1 MQHRLVISH
10 PQVAKK
16 FVFEDFNDG
25 VSLSEVY
32 ARLEQFFDENS
43 VVNKFSSSSLR
54 RMIKESVQVK
64 GWDFV
69 IENPA
74 TARAQVAERQAAKRD
89 ERRRDKKFQ
98 KIAKKNAKRS
108 LKNGNRKHLGA
119 QKPKPKPVD
128 GESPQEPQKRLVPSI
143 IAMSVMRLIR

>member
-16 FVFEDFNDG
+16 FVYDNFNDG
-25 VSLSEVY
+25 VSLSDVY
-32 ARLEQFFDENS
+32 TQLEKFFGENM

-69 IENPA
+69 IENPV
-74 TARAQVAERQAAKRD
+74 TTRVQVAERQAIKRD

-98 KIAKKNAKRS
+98 KIAEKNARRS

-119 QKPKPKPVD
+119 QKPKQVD
-128 GESPQEPQKRLVPSI
+128 GESPQEPQKRLVPSL

>member
-16 FVFEDFNDG
+16 FVYDNFNDG
-25 VSLSEVY
+25 VSLSDVY
-32 ARLEQFFDENS
+32 AQLEKFFDENM
-43 VVNKFSSSSLR
+43 VENKFSSSSLR

-69 IENPA
+69 IENPV
-74 TARAQVAERQAAKRD
+74 TTRVQVAERQAIKRD

-98 KIAKKNAKRS
+98 KIAEKNARRS

-119 QKPKPKPVD
+119 QKPKQVD
-128 GESPQEPQKRLVPSI
+128 GESPQEPQKRLVPSL

>member
-16 FVFEDFNDG
+16 FVYDNFNDG
-25 VSLSEVY
+25 VSLSDVY
-32 ARLEQFFDENS
+32 AQLEKFFDENM
-43 VVNKFSSSSLR
+43 VENKFSSSSLR

-69 IENPA
+69 IENPV
-74 TARAQVAERQAAKRD
+74 TTRVQVAERQAIKRD

-98 KIAKKNAKRS
+98 KIAEKNARRS

-119 QKPKPKPVD
+119 QKPKPKQVD
-128 GESPQEPQKRLVPSI
+128 GESPQEPQKRLVPSL

>member
-16 FVFEDFNDG
+16 FVYDNFNDG
-25 VSLSEVY
+25 VSLSDVY
-32 ARLEQFFDENS
+32 TQLEKFFDENM
-43 VVNKFSSSSLR
+43 VENKFSSSSLR

-69 IENPA
+69 IENPV
-74 TARAQVAERQAAKRD
+74 TTRVQVAERQAIKRD

-98 KIAKKNAKRS
+98 KIAEKNARRS

-119 QKPKPKPVD
+119 QKPKQVD
-128 GESPQEPQKRLVPSI
+128 GESPQEPQKRLVPSL

>member
-16 FVFEDFNDG
+16 FVFDNFDDG

-32 ARLEQFFDENS
+32 SRLEQFFEENS
-43 VVNKFSSSSLR
+43 VTNKFSSSSLR

-69 IENPA
+69 IENPT
-74 TARAQVAERQAAKRD
+74 TAMVQIAERQVIKRD
-89 ERRRDKKFQ
+89 EKRRDKKFQ
-98 KIAKKNAKRS
+98 KIAEKNARRS

-119 QKPKPKPVD
+119 QKAKPKPVD
-128 GESPQEPQKRLVPSI
+128 GEGPQKRLVPSA